1 MPAVLISATMRSIL
15 FIMFSILVS
24 TQVSAQYYNFEAAG
38 DKAFKNKRYYNA
50 ADYYSNAIR
59 SFSSQPLVPFYSVG
73 GSSKRRP
80 KDQRA
85 YLYYRAAESYRLCHN
100 YAQAGEW
107 YDKLIKEN
115 HEPDYP
121 LSRLWYGQCLKA
133 GGHFDEALKQLR
145 QFKTTW
151 TGNKEYNNAADREIA
166 NCNFAKEQYANAR
179 PVEVVRMPEPLNANQ
194 GDYALTK
201 NAGDYWFTSS
211 RQTENSK
218 IPSNKIY
225 LASAANTSAPVI
237 INFDQEHNDKYEVGT
252 PSVNPS
258 GNKLYLT
265 VWYKKAEKNILGI
278 YTSDLQNHTWSPLRK
293 LNQNVNLEGYNA
305 MQPFITN
312 DGKRLFF
319 ASDRPGGQG
328 GYDIWLSDLDNSGN
342 PLNATNLGK
351 TVNTPEDEEAPFF
364 DVVHEKLVFSS
375 KGFTGMGGFDFF
387 ASYENNGGWSQPLN
401 LGYPINSPKDD
412 LYYYEDPDNNGKF
425 YISSDRGS
433 ECCLSLFELTYL
445 PITISGKIT
454 SCNSNSPLSNV
465 KVSLIDSV
473 TKQVVSQETNLDGG
487 YNFRVTAGTKYELK
501 MEKNG
506 YFTKVIT
513 ALPKNNADTLFR
525 ADTCLQPFKVNEPIV
540 LRNILY
546 DFDKADLHPESTIAL
561 DKLVSIMLDN
571 PELKVELSSHTDSVG
586 SDAYNLELSQ
596 RRAESCVNY
605 ILLKGVSKER
615 IYARGYGRSHPV
627 AANTLPGGRDNP
639 AGRQLNRR
647 TEFTIVN
654 K

>member
-1 MPAVLISATMRSIL
+1 MPAVLNGTTMRSIL
-15 FIMFSILVS
+15 FIIFSILVS
-24 TQVSAQYYNFEAAG
+24 TQVSAQYYHFEAAG
-38 DKAFKNKRYYNA
+38 DKAFKNKQYDNA
-50 ADYYSNAIR
+50 AYYYSKAIE
-59 SFSSQPLVPFYSVG
+59 SYSSQPLVPFYSAG
-73 GSSKRRP
+73 NTGKRRL
-80 KDQRA
+80 KDQRP
-85 YLYYRAAESYRLCHN
+85 YLYYQIAESYRFCQS
-100 YAQAGEW
+100 YRQAGEW
-107 YDKLIKEN
+107 YDKLITEN
-115 HEPDYP
+115 YEPHYP
-121 LSRLWYGQCLKA
+121 LSRLWYAVCLK
-133 GGHFDEALKQLR
+133 GEGHFDEALQQLW
-145 QFKTTW
+145 QFKIKW
-151 TGNKEYNNAADREIA
+151 TADKKYNAVADHEIVS
-166 NCNFAKEQYANAR
+166 CNFAKDQYSKPR
-179 PVEVVRMPEPLNANQ
+179 PVSVARMQEPWNVNE

-201 NAGDYWFTSS
+201 NGGDYWFTSS
-211 RQTENSK
+211 RHPENSK
-218 IPSNKIY
+218 TSLNKIY
-225 LASAANTSAPVI
+225 LASIVTAPSPVVM
-237 INFDQEHNDKYEVGT
+237 NFNKDQNEKVEYGT
-252 PSVNPS
+252 PSVTQS
-258 GNKLYLT
+258 GKKMYLT
-265 VWYKKAEKNILGI
+265 AWYKKNNKNILAI
-278 YTSDLQNHTWSPLRK
+278 YASDLQNDTWSPLRK

-305 MQPFITN
+305 LQPFVTP

-364 DVVHEKLVFSS
+364 DVVHKKLVFSS
-375 KGFTGMGGFDFF
+375 KGFTGFGGFDFF
-387 ASYENNGGWSQPLN
+387 ASYENTGGWSQPLN

-412 LYYYEDPDNNGKF
+412 LYYCEDPDNNGKF
-425 YISSDRGS
+425 YMSSDRGS

-445 PITISGKIT
+445 PISISGRIT
-454 SCNSNSPLSNV
+454 SCNSNSPLSIV

-473 TKQVVSQETNLDGG
+473 TKQVVSQEISLDGA
-487 YNFRVTAGTKYELK
+487 YTFRVNAGTKYELK

-525 ADTCLQPFKVNEPIV
+525 ADTCLQPFKINEPIV

-546 DFDKADLHPESTIAL
+546 DFDKADLRPESTIAL

-596 RRAESCVNY
+596 RRAESCVHY
-605 ILLKGVSKER
+605 ILLKGVSRER
-615 IYARGYGRSHPV
+615 IYARGYGKSHPV
-627 AANTLPGGRDNP
+627 APNSLPGGRDNP